1 MLDFE
6 CTTSKHFI
14 SNGKN
19 AATKAKIQNL
29 AENRRLTASGLERA
43 SSFDSAALP
52 QRLWTL
58 KDFPFETFILPCF
71 SQWWV
76 TLQTSPYQL
85 HTQGRIGTMPSHEI
99 GFIYNYSYEIVH
111 LYNPSNHVFH
121 KRTEILQQ
129 NDNICV
135 CFWRHSM
142 WAAQST

>member
-71 SQWWV
+71 SRLPMV
-76 TLQTSPYQL
+76 
-85 HTQGRIGTMPSHEI
+85 GD
-99 GFIYNYSYEIVH
+99 
-111 LYNPSNHVFH
+111 PSNITLSTAYP
-121 KRTEILQQ
+121 RQ
-129 NDNICV
+129 NWHDAL
-135 CFWRHSM
+135 S
-142 WAAQST
+142 